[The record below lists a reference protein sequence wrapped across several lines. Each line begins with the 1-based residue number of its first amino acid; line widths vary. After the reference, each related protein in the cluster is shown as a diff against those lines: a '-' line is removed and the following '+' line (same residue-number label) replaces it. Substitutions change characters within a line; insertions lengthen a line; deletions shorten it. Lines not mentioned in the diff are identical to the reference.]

1 MTKTTLM
8 EFPCMF
14 PVKIIGTKSQVF
26 MTEIKEIIRSH
37 FSEFKDTDFSCKES
51 LQGNY
56 LAITAQVWA
65 TNQAMLDAFYE
76 EITQHPDIKMVL

>member
-26 MTEIKEIIRSH
+26 LTEIKQIIKSH
-37 FSEFKDTDFSCKES
+37 FPEFKDADFSCKES
-51 LQGNY
+51 QQGNY

-65 TNQAMLDAFYE
+65 TNQAMLDAFYQ